1 MDRLSMSRIKKPK
14 ILFIS
19 SSLGLG
25 HVTRDLA
32 IVTELRKLIPD
43 VDVSWIAAPPA
54 SVYLQQYNEFL
65 LPESENWPSETPIAE
80 STSDGNNMNIAYYFV
95 NATETLDK
103 QWEVFLNIIDKYSF
117 DLIVGDETYRIA
129 TNLID
134 AALEN
139 KPLMETPFIIM
150 YDFIGADVMTDD
162 PREKEVIDYMNDL
175 WQRRACRP
183 FPDTLPPNLITRFFV
198 GEPDDIINR
207 VTDKGTINYQELTKD
222 SLTFLGHIIRFNPD
236 KYKDSL
242 FYRDKLGYTSKPL
255 VVCSIGGSNIGKKV
269 LELCSEA
276 FELVK
281 KRIPGFQMV
290 LVCGPRIDPDELDVK
305 SGVKTHGYLPDL
317 IEHFVACDLAI
328 IQAGHTSSIELIA
341 LQKPF
346 IYFPIEQHFEQEDI
360 AKRLRKRNIGI
371 EMSFKLTTPELL
383 AESIITNIEK
393 EVDYPYVNLNG
404 AKKAA
409 EIITQL
415 ISIP

>member
-1 MDRLSMSRIKKPK
+1 MSQITHPK

-19 SSLGLG
+19 GSLGLG

-43 VDVSWIAAPPA
+43 INVSWVSAPPA
-54 SVYLQQYNEFL
+54 SIYLQQNNESL
-65 LPESENWPSETPIAE
+65 LPESENWPSETPVAE
-80 STSDGNNMNIAYYFV
+80 STGDGNNMNVAYYFI
-95 NATETLDK
+95 NATETWDK
-103 QWEVFLNIIDKYSF
+103 QWEVFLNILDNYSF
-117 DLIVGDETYRIA
+117 DLIIGDETYRIA

-139 KPLMETPFIIM
+139 KPLIETPFIIM
-150 YDFIGADVMTDD
+150 YDFVGADVMTDD
-162 PREKEVIDYMNDL
+162 PREKEVVEYLNDL

-183 FPDTLPPNLITRFFV
+183 FPDTLPPNLITRFFI

-222 SLTFLGHIIRFNPD
+222 SLTFLGHIIRFNPE
-236 KYKDSL
+236 KYRDSS
-242 FYRDKLGYTSKPL
+242 FYRKKLGYTSKPL
-255 VVCSIGGSNIGKKV
+255 VICSIGGSTIGKQL

-276 FELVK
+276 FVYVEK
-281 KRIPGFQMV
+281 KIPGFQMV
-290 LVCGPRIDPDELDVK
+290 LACGPRIDPEEVDVAP
-305 SGVKTHGYLPDL
+305 GVETHGYLPDL
-317 IEHFVACDLAI
+317 IKHFAACDLAI
-328 IQAGHTSSIELIA
+328 ILAGHTSSNELIA

-346 IYFPIEQHFEQEDI
+346 IYFPIAQHFEQEDI
-360 AKRLRKRNIGI
+360 AKRLSKRNIGI
-371 EMSFKLTTPELL
+371 EMSFESTTPELL
-383 AESIITNIEK
+383 AETIMTNIEK
-393 EVDYPYVNLNG
+393 EVDYPYVNING